1 MHHVVSLLP
10 QNSLSF
16 INSIICIPVIH
27 IIFIL
32 LPNETMFL
40 NYFIDLGQWNI
51 IHMDKKVNATPWFC
65 QEMALLSNEKKFI
78 I

>member
-1 MHHVVSLLP
+1 MWLHNFEILEFYQANLFFIYSFGSHHVVSLLP

-40 NYFIDLGQWNI
+40 NYFIDLGQ
-51 IHMDKKVNATPWFC
+51 
-65 QEMALLSNEKKFI
+65 
-78 I
+78 